1 MEWKEQEKLNAKG
14 ADQEGQE
21 HGWPRAR
28 ARVRG
33 NVFVSAVTMSWGPY
47 GCKASGLAIRW
58 GLWNPSIF

>member
-21 HGWPRAR
+21 HGWPRAG
-28 ARVRG
+28 AGVRG
-33 NVFVSAVTMSWGPY
+33 HVFISAVTTAWGPC

-58 GLWNPSIF
+58 GLSSPSVF